1 MTKQFGFASHR
12 SSGIQLLTC
21 LHTWLITYLN
31 NESVTV
37 VYTDIKKAFDS
48 VSHKRLIK
56 ICIQYGFDDN
66 LVNWLNEF
74 LNNRS
79 QRVIINSI
87 FSDPLEI

>member
-1 MTKQFGFASHR
+1 M
-12 SSGIQLLTC
+12 
-21 LHTWLITYLN
+21 N

-56 ICIQYGFDDN
+56 IFIQYGFDDD

-79 QRVIINSI
+79 QRVIINNT
-87 FSDPLEI
+87 FSDPLEIYSGVPQGGVIGPLLF